1 MKRYIGRQG
10 LAFIALAALVETGWS
25 QQPAPPS
32 KERDRALLQEEAQD
46 YFGKWLE
53 QDVVYIITEEE
64 EDVFLGLTNDDERER
79 FIEQFWRRRDSDL
92 RTAVNEF
99 KEEHYRRIAYANDH
113 FFSAKSGWR
122 TDRGRTYIL
131 WGPPDDREMRPS
143 GGRYERLIY
152 EGGGTT
158 TTYPFERWIYR
169 HIPGIG
175 SDIELEFVDQS
186 GTGEYRL
193 ALGLEEKDALLHS
206 EGGLTMA
213 EQLGMM
219 DKSQRPYFTPS
230 SAHNP
235 FIQGIMGMRAKDRP
249 FARLARYFDVQQAP
263 EIRYKDLQKLVDSRV
278 FFHNLPFDISSN
290 AIKLDDARVLIP
302 ITVEVRN
309 QDLTFKEESG
319 IQQGR
324 LRIYGRVMSVGGR
337 MLTEFEQELAI
348 DYEAEEFKKSLT
360 ERSVYQNQ
368 IAAPAGLY
376 KLTLILEDL
385 HGERMGSTEIRLPAP
400 QYDEKQLAASLI
412 LADSI
417 QKLGTVPDSIQMF
430 VLGDLKVIPNVNRT
444 FASTASL
451 PVYLQVYN
459 LQVDQAL
466 ARPAPEI
473 VYEISRNGKI
483 VKNVADTASQNL
495 AYFSPERAVFV
506 QYLDLE
512 GLPLG
517 DYSLRVTV
525 RDGISRES
533 AGTRDRFKIQ

>member
-1 MKRYIGRQG
+1 MKRYIGRQN
-10 LAFIALAALVETGWS
+10 LAFLALAVLVETGWS
-25 QQPAPPS
+25 QQPTPPP
-32 KERDRALLQEEAQD
+32 KERDRALLREETQD
-46 YFGKWLE
+46 YFRQWLE
-53 QDVVYIITEEE
+53 QDVVYIITDEEKG
-64 EDVFLGLTNDDERER
+64 VFRQLTNDDERER
-79 FIEQFWRRRDSDL
+79 FIEQFWRRRDSDP
-92 RTAVNEF
+92 RTAINEF

-113 FFSAKSGWR
+113 FFSAKAGWR

-193 ALGLEEKDALLHS
+193 ALGMEEKDALLHS
-206 EGGLTMA
+206 EGGLTLA

-235 FIQGIMGMRAKDRP
+235 YIQGITGMRAKDRP
-249 FARLARYFDVQQAP
+249 FARMARYFNIQKAP
-263 EIRYKDLQKLVDSRV
+263 EILYKDLQKLVDSRV

-290 AIKLDDARVLIP
+290 AIKLDDARVLIA
-302 ITVEVRN
+302 ITIAVRN
-309 QDLTFKEESG
+309 QDLTFKDESG

-324 LRIYGRVMSVGGR
+324 LRIYGRVLGVSGR

-348 DYEAEEFKKSLT
+348 DYEAEEFKRSLT

-368 IAAPAGLY
+368 IAVPAGLY

-385 HGERMGSTEIRLPAP
+385 HGERMGSTEVRLPAP
-400 QYDEKQLAASLI
+400 RYDEKQLASSLI

-417 QKLGTVPDSIQMF
+417 QRLGAVPESIQMF
-430 VLGDLKVIPNVNRT
+430 VLGDLKVIPNVSRT
-444 FASTASL
+444 FAPTGSL

-466 ARPAPEI
+466 ARPDPEI

-483 VKNVADTASQNL
+483 VKNVADIASQNL

-517 DYSLRVTV
+517 DYSLGVTV

-533 AGTRDRFKIQ
+533 AVTRDRFKIQ

>member
-1 MKRYIGRQG
+1 MGGRS
-10 LAFIALAALVETGWS
+10 LALIALVALVETGWS
-25 QQPAPPS
+25 QQPTPPP
-32 KERDRALLQEEAQD
+32 KESDRALVQEETQD
-46 YFGKWLE
+46 YFRKWLE

-64 EDVFLGLTNDDERER
+64 EDVFLRLTNDDERER

-113 FFSAKSGWR
+113 FFSAKAGWR

-235 FIQGIMGMRAKDRP
+235 FIQGITGMRAKDRP
-249 FARLARYFDVQQAP
+249 FARMARYFDVQRAP
-263 EIRYKDLQKLVDSRV
+263 EILYKDLQKLVDSRV
-278 FFHNLPFDISSN
+278 IYHNLPFDISTN
-290 AIKLDDARVLIP
+290 AIKLDDARVLIA
-302 ITVEVRN
+302 ITIEVRN
-309 QDLTFKEESG
+309 QDLTFQEQSG

-324 LRIYGRVMSVGGR
+324 LRIYGRVLSVSGR

-348 DYEAEEFKKSLT
+348 DYEADEFKKSLT

-368 IAAPAGLY
+368 IAVPAGLY
-376 KLTLILEDL
+376 KLNLILEDL
-385 HGERMGSTEIRLPAP
+385 HDERMGSTEIRLPAP

-412 LADSI
+412 LAESI

-430 VLGDLKVIPNVNRT
+430 VLGDLKVIPNVNRA

-473 VYEISRNGKI
+473 VYEISRNGKM
-483 VKNVADTASQNL
+483 VKNVADTAGQNL

-506 QYLDLE
+506 QYLDLD

>member
-1 MKRYIGRQG
+1 MGRQS
-10 LAFIALAALVETGWS
+10 LALIVLAALVETGWS
-25 QQPAPPS
+25 QPPTPPPKKS
-32 KERDRALLQEEAQD
+32 DRALLQEEAQD
-46 YFGKWLE
+46 YFRKWLE
-53 QDVVYIITEEE
+53 QDVVYIVTEEE
-64 EDVFLGLTNDDERER
+64 EDVFLRLTNDDERER

-113 FFSAKSGWR
+113 FFSAKAGWR

-235 FIQGIMGMRAKDRP
+235 FIQGITGMRAKDRP
-249 FARLARYFDVQQAP
+249 FARMARYFDVQRAP
-263 EIRYKDLQKLVDSRV
+263 EILYKDLQKLVDSRV
-278 FFHNLPFDISSN
+278 IYHNLPFDISTN
-290 AIKLDDARVLIP
+290 AIKLDDARVLIA
-302 ITVEVRN
+302 ITIEVRN
-309 QDLTFKEESG
+309 QDLTFQEQSG

-324 LRIYGRVMSVGGR
+324 LRIYGRVLGVSGR

-348 DYEAEEFKKSLT
+348 DYEADEFEKSLT

-368 IAAPAGLY
+368 IAVPAGLY

-412 LADSI
+412 LAESI

-430 VLGDLKVIPNVNRT
+430 VLGDLKVIPNVNRA

-473 VYEISRNGKI
+473 VYEISRNGKM
-483 VKNVADTASQNL
+483 VKNVADTAGQNL

-506 QYLDLE
+506 QYLDLD

>member
-1 MKRYIGRQG
+1 MKRHVGRQI
-10 LAFIALAALVETGWS
+10 LPLMALVALVETGWS
-25 QQPAPPS
+25 QQPAPPPAKS
-32 KERDRALLQEEAQD
+32 DRVLLQEEAQD
-46 YFGKWLE
+46 YFGKWLK
-53 QDVVYIITEEE
+53 QDVVYIITDEE
-64 EDVFLGLTNDDERER
+64 EDVFLRLANDDERER
-79 FIEQFWRRRDSDL
+79 FIEQFWRRRDSDP
-92 RTAVNEF
+92 RTAINEF

-113 FFSAKSGWR
+113 FFSAKAGWR

-158 TTYPFERWIYR
+158 TTYPFERWLYR

-193 ALGLEEKDALLHS
+193 ALGSEEKDALLHS
-206 EGGLTMA
+206 EGGLTLA

-230 SAHNP
+230 NAHNP
-235 FIQGIMGMRAKDRP
+235 FIQGITGMRAKDRP
-249 FARLARYFDVQQAP
+249 FARMARYFDIQKAP

-278 FFHNLPFDISSN
+278 FFHSLPFDISSN
-290 AIKLDDARVLIP
+290 AIKLDDARALIA

-309 QDLTFKEESG
+309 QNLTFKEASG
-319 IQQGR
+319 IHQGH
-324 LRIYGRVMSVGGR
+324 LRIYGRVLSVSGR

-348 DYEAEEFKKSLT
+348 DYEAGEFEKSLT
-360 ERSVYQNQ
+360 QRSVYQNQ
-368 IAAPAGLY
+368 IAVPAGLY

-400 QYDEKQLAASLI
+400 KYDEKQLAASLI

-417 QKLGTVPDSIQMF
+417 QRLDTVPDSIRMF
-430 VLGDLKVIPNVNRT
+430 VLGDLKVIPNVSRR

-459 LQVDQAL
+459 LQMDQAL
-466 ARPAPEI
+466 ARPDPEI

-483 VKNVADTASQNL
+483 VKDVADIASQNL

-525 RDGISRES
+525 RDAISGES
-533 AGTRDRFKIQ
+533 AVTRDRFKIE

>member
-1 MKRYIGRQG
+1 MSRTFAGSPVSGRFLLLALFLVLLPVQAKEKKRD
-10 LAFIALAALVETGWS
+10 
-25 QQPAPPS
+25 
-32 KERDRALLQEEAQD
+32 DRAVLQEEQED
-46 YFGKWLE
+46 YFKKWLKE
-53 QDVVYIITEEE
+53 DVVYIITDEERG
-64 EDVFLGLTNDDERER
+64 VFNGLGTMDEKEQ
-79 FIEQFWRRRDSDL
+79 FIEQFWRRRDPDA
-92 RTAVNEF
+92 RTAVNEY

-113 FFSAKSGWR
+113 FFSAKAGWR

-175 SDIELEFVDQS
+175 SDVELEFVDQS

-193 ALGLEEKDALLHS
+193 ALGMEEKDALLHS

-219 DKSQRPYFTPS
+219 DKSERPYFTPS
-230 SAHNP
+230 NAHNP
-235 FIQGIMGMRAKDRP
+235 FIQGITGMRAKDRP
-249 FARLARYFDVQQAP
+249 FARMARYFDVQKAP
-263 EIRYKDLQKLVDSRV
+263 DIRYKDLQKLVDSRV
-278 FFHNLPFDISSN
+278 LYHSLPFDLSSN
-290 AIKLDDARVLIP
+290 AIKLDDARALVA

-309 QDLTFKEESG
+309 QDLTFQEKSG
-319 IQQGR
+319 IRQAHLR
-324 LRIYGRVMSVGGR
+324 LYGRVLNVSGR

-348 DYEAEEFKKSLT
+348 DYEAEEFETSLT

-368 IAAPAGLY
+368 IAVPAGLY

-385 HGERMGSTEIRLPAP
+385 HGERMGSTETRIPAP
-400 QYDEKQLAASLI
+400 RYDEKQLAASLI
-412 LADSI
+412 LAQSI
-417 QKLGTVPDSIQMF
+417 QQLGAVPDTIRMF
-430 VLGDLKVIPNVNRT
+430 VLGDLKVIPSVSRT
-444 FASTASL
+444 FVSDASL

-466 ARPAPEI
+466 ARPDPEI
-473 VYEISRNGKI
+473 VYEISRKGKV
-483 VKNVADTASQNL
+483 VKTVSGIGGRNL

-506 QYLDLE
+506 RHLDLE

-517 DYSLRVTV
+517 DYSLRVAV
-525 RDGISRES
+525 RDGISGES
-533 AGTRDRFKIQ
+533 SVTRDRFKIQ

>member
-1 MKRYIGRQG
+1 MSRTFAGSPVSGRFLLLALFLVLLPVQAKEKKRD
-10 LAFIALAALVETGWS
+10 
-25 QQPAPPS
+25 
-32 KERDRALLQEEAQD
+32 DRAVLQEEQED
-46 YFGKWLE
+46 YFKKWLKE
-53 QDVVYIITEEE
+53 DVVYIITDEERG
-64 EDVFLGLTNDDERER
+64 VFNGLGTMDEKEQ
-79 FIEQFWRRRDSDL
+79 FIEQFWRRRDPDA
-92 RTAVNEF
+92 RTAVNEY

-113 FFSAKSGWR
+113 FFSAKAGWR

-175 SDIELEFVDQS
+175 SGVELEFVDQS

-193 ALGLEEKDALLHS
+193 ALGMEEKDALLHS

-219 DKSQRPYFTPS
+219 DKSERPYFTPS
-230 SAHNP
+230 NAHNP
-235 FIQGIMGMRAKDRP
+235 FIQGITGMRAKDRP
-249 FARLARYFDVQQAP
+249 FARMARYFDVQKAP
-263 EIRYKDLQKLVDSRV
+263 DIRYKDLQKLVDSRV
-278 FFHNLPFDISSN
+278 LYHSLPFDLSSN
-290 AIKLDDARVLIP
+290 AIKLDDARALVA

-309 QDLTFKEESG
+309 QDLTFQEKSG
-319 IQQGR
+319 IRQAHLR
-324 LRIYGRVMSVGGR
+324 LYGRVLNVSGR

-348 DYEAEEFKKSLT
+348 DYAAEEFETSLT

-368 IAAPAGLY
+368 IAVPAGLY

-400 QYDEKQLAASLI
+400 KYDEKQLASSLI
-412 LADSI
+412 LAESI
-417 QKLGTVPDSIQMF
+417 RRLGTVPESIQMF
-430 VLGDLKVIPNVNRT
+430 VLGDLKVIPNVSRT
-444 FASTASL
+444 FTSTSSL

-466 ARPAPEI
+466 ARPDPEI

-483 VKNVADTASQNL
+483 VKNVADIAGQNL

-512 GLPLG
+512 GLPHG
-517 DYSLRVTV
+517 DYSLGVTV

-533 AGTRDRFKIQ
+533 AVTGDRFKIQ

>member
-1 MKRYIGRQG
+1 MGRQS
-10 LAFIALAALVETGWS
+10 LALIVLAALVETGWS
-25 QQPAPPS
+25 QQPTPPP
-32 KERDRALLQEEAQD
+32 KESDRALLQEEAQD
-46 YFGKWLE
+46 YFRKWLE

-64 EDVFLGLTNDDERER
+64 EDVFLRLTNDDERER
-79 FIEQFWRRRDSDL
+79 FIEQFWRRRDSDP

-113 FFSAKSGWR
+113 FFSAKAGWR

-175 SDIELEFVDQS
+175 SDIELEFVDQT

-249 FARLARYFDVQQAP
+249 FARMARYFDVQRAP
-263 EIRYKDLQKLVDSRV
+263 EILYKDLQKLVDSRV
-278 FFHNLPFDISSN
+278 IYHNLPFDISTN
-290 AIKLDDARVLIP
+290 AIKLDDARVLIAM
-302 ITVEVRN
+302 TVEVRN
-309 QDLTFKEESG
+309 QDLTFKEEFG

-324 LRIYGRVMSVGGR
+324 LRIYGRVMSVSGR

-368 IAAPAGLY
+368 IAVPAGLY

-400 QYDEKQLAASLI
+400 KYDEKQLAASLI
-412 LADSI
+412 LAESI
-417 QKLGTVPDSIQMF
+417 QKLGAVPDSIQMF

-444 FASTASL
+444 FAATVSL

-466 ARPAPEI
+466 ARPDPQI

-533 AGTRDRFKIQ
+533 ALTRDRFKIQ

>member
-1 MKRYIGRQG
+1 MKRYMGGRS
-10 LAFIALAALVETGWS
+10 LALIALVALVETGWS
-25 QQPAPPS
+25 QQPTPPP
-32 KERDRALLQEEAQD
+32 KESDRALVQEETQD
-46 YFGKWLE
+46 YFRKWLE

-64 EDVFLGLTNDDERER
+64 EDVFLRLTNDDERER

-113 FFSAKSGWR
+113 FFSAKAGWR

-206 EGGLTMA
+206 EGGLTLA

-235 FIQGIMGMRAKDRP
+235 FIQGITGMRAKDRP

-278 FFHNLPFDISSN
+278 FYHNLPFDITTN
-290 AIKLDDARVLIP
+290 AIKLDDARVLIA
-302 ITVEVRN
+302 ITIEVRN
-309 QDLTFKEESG
+309 QDLTFQEQSG

-324 LRIYGRVMSVGGR
+324 LRIYGRVLGVSGR

-348 DYEAEEFKKSLT
+348 DYEADEFEKSLT

-368 IAAPAGLY
+368 IAVPAGLY

-412 LADSI
+412 LAESI

-430 VLGDLKVIPNVNRT
+430 VLGDLKVIPNVNRA

-473 VYEISRNGKI
+473 VYEISRNGKM
-483 VKNVADTASQNL
+483 VKNVADTAGQNL

-506 QYLDLE
+506 QYLDLD

>member
-1 MKRYIGRQG
+1 MGGRS
-10 LAFIALAALVETGWS
+10 LALIALVALVETGWS
-25 QQPAPPS
+25 QQPTPPP
-32 KERDRALLQEEAQD
+32 KESDRALVQEETQD
-46 YFGKWLE
+46 YFRKWLE

-64 EDVFLGLTNDDERER
+64 EDVFLRLTNDDERER

-113 FFSAKSGWR
+113 FFSAKAGWR

-235 FIQGIMGMRAKDRP
+235 FIQGITGMRAKDRP
-249 FARLARYFDVQQAP
+249 FARMARYFDVQRAP
-263 EIRYKDLQKLVDSRV
+263 EILYKDLQKLVDSRV
-278 FFHNLPFDISSN
+278 IYHNLPFDISTN
-290 AIKLDDARVLIP
+290 AIKLDDARVLIA
-302 ITVEVRN
+302 ITIEVRN
-309 QDLTFKEESG
+309 QDLTFQEQSG

-324 LRIYGRVMSVGGR
+324 LRIYGRVLSVSGR

-348 DYEAEEFKKSLT
+348 DYEADEFKKSLT

-368 IAAPAGLY
+368 IAVPAGLY

-412 LADSI
+412 LAESI

-430 VLGDLKVIPNVNRT
+430 VLGDLKVIPNVNRA

-473 VYEISRNGKI
+473 VYEISRNGKM
-483 VKNVADTASQNL
+483 VKNVADTAGQNL

-506 QYLDLE
+506 QYLDLD

>member
-1 MKRYIGRQG
+1 MKRYMGGRS
-10 LAFIALAALVETGWS
+10 LALIALVALVETGWS
-25 QQPAPPS
+25 QQPTPPP
-32 KERDRALLQEEAQD
+32 KESDRALVQEETQD
-46 YFGKWLE
+46 YFRKWLE

-64 EDVFLGLTNDDERER
+64 EDVFLRLTNDDERER

-113 FFSAKSGWR
+113 FFSAKAGWR

-206 EGGLTMA
+206 EGGLTLA

-278 FFHNLPFDISSN
+278 FYHNLPFDITTN
-290 AIKLDDARVLIP
+290 AIKLDDARVLIA
-302 ITVEVRN
+302 ITIEVRN
-309 QDLTFKEESG
+309 QDLTFQEQSG

-324 LRIYGRVMSVGGR
+324 LRIYGRVLGVSGR

-348 DYEAEEFKKSLT
+348 DYEADEFEKSLT

-368 IAAPAGLY
+368 IAVPAGLY

-412 LADSI
+412 LAESI

-430 VLGDLKVIPNVNRT
+430 VLGDLKVIPNVNRA

-473 VYEISRNGKI
+473 VYEISRNGKM
-483 VKNVADTASQNL
+483 VKNVADTAGQNL

-506 QYLDLE
+506 QYLDLD

>member
-1 MKRYIGRQG
+1 MKRHVGRQI
-10 LAFIALAALVETGWS
+10 LPLMALVALVETGWS
-25 QQPAPPS
+25 QQPAPPPAKS
-32 KERDRALLQEEAQD
+32 DRVLLQEEAQD

-53 QDVVYIITEEE
+53 QDVVYIITDEE
-64 EDVFLGLTNDDERER
+64 EDVFLRLTNDDERER
-79 FIEQFWRRRDSDL
+79 FIEQFWRRRDSDP
-92 RTAVNEF
+92 RTAINEF

-113 FFSAKSGWR
+113 FFSAKAGWR

-158 TTYPFERWIYR
+158 TTYPFERWLYR

-193 ALGLEEKDALLHS
+193 ALGSEEKDALLHS
-206 EGGLTMA
+206 EGGLTLA

-230 SAHNP
+230 NAHNP
-235 FIQGIMGMRAKDRP
+235 FIQGITGMRAKDRP
-249 FARLARYFDVQQAP
+249 FARMARYFDIQKAP

-278 FFHNLPFDISSN
+278 FFHSLPFDISSN
-290 AIKLDDARVLIP
+290 AIKLDDARALIA

-309 QDLTFKEESG
+309 QNLTFKEASG
-319 IQQGR
+319 IHQGH
-324 LRIYGRVMSVGGR
+324 LRIYGRVLSVSGR

-348 DYEAEEFKKSLT
+348 DYEAGEFEKSLT
-360 ERSVYQNQ
+360 QRSVYQNQ
-368 IAAPAGLY
+368 IAVPAGLY

-400 QYDEKQLAASLI
+400 KYDEKQLAASLI

-417 QKLGTVPDSIQMF
+417 QRLDTVPDSIRMF
-430 VLGDLKVIPNVNRT
+430 VLGDLKVIPNVSRR

-459 LQVDQAL
+459 LQMDQAL
-466 ARPAPEI
+466 ARPDPEI
-473 VYEISRNGKI
+473 VYEISRSGKI
-483 VKNVADTASQNL
+483 VKDVADIAGRNL

-525 RDGISRES
+525 RDAISGQS
-533 AGTRDRFKIQ
+533 AVTRDRFKIE

>member
-1 MKRYIGRQG
+1 MKRYIGCQS
-10 LAFIALAALVETGWS
+10 LAFIVLAALVETGWP
-25 QQPAPPS
+25 QQPTPS
-32 KERDRALLQEEAQD
+32 PKERDRALLQEEAQD
-46 YFGKWLE
+46 YFRQWLE

-64 EDVFLGLTNDDERER
+64 EDVFQRLTNDDERER
-79 FIEQFWRRRDSDL
+79 FIEQFWRRRDSDP
-92 RTAVNEF
+92 RTAINEF

-113 FFSAKSGWR
+113 FFSAKAGWR

-158 TTYPFERWIYR
+158 TTYPFERWLYR

-175 SDIELEFVDQS
+175 SDVELEFVDQS

-249 FARLARYFDVQQAP
+249 FARLARYFDIQKAP

-278 FFHNLPFDISSN
+278 FYHGLPFDISSN
-290 AIKLDDARVLIP
+290 AIKLDDARVLIA
-302 ITVEVRN
+302 ITIAVRN

-324 LRIYGRVMSVGGR
+324 LRIYGRVLSLSGR

-348 DYEAEEFKKSLT
+348 DYEAEEFTRSLT

-368 IAAPAGLY
+368 IAVPAGLY

-400 QYDEKQLAASLI
+400 QYDEKQLASSLI
-412 LADSI
+412 LAESI
-417 QKLGTVPDSIQMF
+417 QRLGTVPDSIQMF
-430 VLGDLKVIPNVNRT
+430 VLGDLKVIPNVSRT
-444 FASTASL
+444 FASAGSL

-466 ARPAPEI
+466 ARPDPEI

-483 VKNVADTASQNL
+483 VKNVADIASQNL

-517 DYSLRVTV
+517 DYSLGVTV

-533 AGTRDRFKIQ
+533 AVTRDRFKIQ